1 MANDAMAVGEDAAA
15 GILKAVADG
24 IRVFFYSVVM
34 FFFIVILLLPP
45 F

>member
-24 IRVFFYSVVM
+24 IRVFFIQSS
-34 FFFIVILLLPP
+34 
-45 F
+45 